1 MIIAVD
7 FDGTLCE
14 SKYPEI
20 GSPNIPLINGL
31 IEKQAQGDKLILW
44 TCRSGE
50 PLSKAVEWCRGQGL
64 TFDVV
69 NENLPE
75 MVQLWGNDS
84 RKITADIY
92 IDDRAAS
99 PLDFAG

>member
-14 SKYPEI
+14 SRYPEM
-20 GSPNIPLINGL
+20 GQPNIPLIKGL
-31 IEKQAQGDKLILW
+31 KEKQEQGDKLILW

-50 PLSKAVEWCRGQGL
+50 YLENAVEWCKGHGL
-64 TFDVV
+64 FFDSV

-75 MVQLWGNDS
+75 ILELWGNDS

-92 IDDRAAS
+92 IDDKATQ
-99 PLDFAG
+99 PMHFAC